1 MAVVTTHR
9 DLFAWQEAM
18 KLVEVVYRDT
28 ASFPKEEIYGLAN
41 QIRRA
46 AVSVPSNI
54 AEGAARNSSREF
66 VQFLG
71 ITCGSL
77 AELETQLE
85 LAIRL
90 RFMRTN
96 ADALSQADRV
106 DRLVRALRKSLKNR
120 VMEDA

>member
-1 MAVVTTHR
+1 MAMLNTHR
-9 DLFAWQEAM
+9 NLLAWREAM
-18 KLVEVVYRDT
+18 VLVEAVYRDT
-28 ASFPKEEIYGLAN
+28 AGFPTEETFGLKS
-41 QIRRA
+41 QLRRA

-54 AEGAARNSSREF
+54 AEGAARNSTREL

-90 RFMRTN
+90 GYLKQN
-96 ADALSQADRV
+96 AVSVALADRV
-106 DRLVRALRKSLKNR
+106 GMLVRTLRRSRKAALDSEN
-120 VMEDA
+120 